1 MSPIFDTVHISYPS
15 QIDATLGRL
24 SAFYAAHQ
32 HQDRA
37 SLYQKLTITTGR
49 HKHRKKRDVFVPID
63 PVHKQLHKDL
73 GRFLP
78 GPYHDSVYSYIRQR
92 SRRDAAQCHVAS
104 FEVYGVDICDFFPS
118 ITESLIT
125 RLYTEYL
132 LTILKSGL
140 LSAHISEA
148 QAPAYARMIAWCVT
162 LPHPTKTD
170 EPECVLTLGNEVAP
184 QIARM
189 VLYPIDAEIDAAARA
204 CGCRYSRY
212 SDNLYLSHPT
222 TPVPDE
228 LKQQLQTAISSFT
241 YTRLDGTSH
250 QPFRIHQDKIRSKLR
265 YRRQQILGVT
275 INHHATLSQDRVE
288 KTRHALHKLFCTLMD
303 LTEHM
308 STSSISSY
316 DAQQQYL
323 TCTKRA
329 RTVFG
334 YLNECA
340 AIDREKYERKFLRKR
355 IAVKALLDETERTL
369 NLYAKRAEVPHAAA
383 QA

>member
-1 MSPIFDTVHISYPS
+1 M
-15 QIDATLGRL
+15 
-24 SAFYAAHQ
+24 
-32 HQDRA
+32 
-37 SLYQKLTITTGR
+37 
-49 HKHRKKRDVFVPID
+49 
-63 PVHKQLHKDL
+63 
-73 GRFLP
+73 
-78 GPYHDSVYSYIRQR
+78 
-92 SRRDAAQCHVAS
+92 
-104 FEVYGVDICDFFPS
+104 
-118 ITESLIT
+118 
-125 RLYTEYL
+125 
-132 LTILKSGL
+132 
-140 LSAHISEA
+140 
-148 QAPAYARMIAWCVT
+148 
-162 LPHPTKTD
+162 
-170 EPECVLTLGNEVAP
+170 
-184 QIARM
+184 
-189 VLYPIDAEIDAAARA
+189 
-204 CGCRYSRY
+204 
-212 SDNLYLSHPT
+212 
-222 TPVPDE
+222 PDE

-250 QPFRIHQDKIRSKLR
+250 QPFRIHPDKIRSKLR

-275 INHHATLSQDRVE
+275 INHHATLSRDRVE